1 MSVNIQTIKDI
12 RFYLSE
18 ELSKIYPEP
27 ELNALCIEVIKSV
40 TGVSRLHQIYKR
52 ESQVSP
58 EQADIIVNICN
69 ELLTGKPLQY
79 VLGETFFYSCVIRV
93 NQSVLI
99 PRPETEELVDLIIKE
114 NNGLKNNIIDFGTG
128 SGCIAIAL
136 AMNLKESSV
145 TGIDISEEA
154 INIARQNAKLNEVS
168 VSFCIGDIFNLDPS
182 SVEKANI
189 IVSNPPYVRYSE
201 KSLMRTNVLGFEP
214 HTALFVP
221 DDDPLLYYRSIL
233 KIADVILLPKGRLY
247 FEINEALGESMVNL
261 LTEFRY
267 SDIKLVN
274 DINNKERIIKGIMHD

>member
-40 TGVSRLHQIYKR
+40 TGVSRFHQIYKP
-52 ESQVSP
+52 ESQISP
-58 EQADIIVNICN
+58 EQADRIVNICN

-168 VSFCIGDIFNLDPS
+168 VSFLIGDIFNLDPS